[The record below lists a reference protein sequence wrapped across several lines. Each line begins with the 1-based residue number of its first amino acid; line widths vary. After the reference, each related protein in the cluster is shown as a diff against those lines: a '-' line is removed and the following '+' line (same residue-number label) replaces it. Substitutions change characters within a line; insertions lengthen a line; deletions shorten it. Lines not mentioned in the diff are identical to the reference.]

1 MKRFNYMAL
10 REKSACDLVYKLIG
24 REIQVVLDP
33 TLLFTGEQWMHI
45 QQEKPLT
52 NGKYIFCY
60 LLGNNPQQR
69 LFISE
74 VQNEQA

>member
-33 TLLFTGEQWMHI
+33 TLLFSDVLSLRI
-45 QQEKPLT
+45 
-52 NGKYIFCY
+52 
-60 LLGNNPQQR
+60 LLS
-69 LFISE
+69 LC
-74 VQNEQA
+74 

>member
-10 REKSACDLVYKLIG
+10 REKSACDWFINLIG

-52 NGKYIFCY
+52 NGKYIF
-60 LLGNNPQQR
+60 LLLIR
-69 LFISE
+69 E
-74 VQNEQA
+74 